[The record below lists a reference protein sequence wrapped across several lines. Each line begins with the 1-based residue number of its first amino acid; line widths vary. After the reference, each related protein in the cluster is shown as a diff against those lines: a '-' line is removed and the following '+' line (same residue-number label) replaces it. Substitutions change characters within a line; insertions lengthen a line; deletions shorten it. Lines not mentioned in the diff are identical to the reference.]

1 MHLVESITLYLQ
13 NSKREKLYL
22 AQKHYV
28 IIERM
33 VESSNRELEVYDYD
47 SYYLKLERERKP
59 YELKTTI
66 E

>member
-47 SYYLKLERERKP
+47 FYYLKLERERKP